1 MTAGIATDSGFHAL
15 RSGLHIANLFVAG
28 SALAGA
34 NSVREDS
41 GAGVAM
47 ITALHVAEK
56 IINNN

>member
-15 RSGLHIANLFVAG
+15 RSGSHIANLFVAG